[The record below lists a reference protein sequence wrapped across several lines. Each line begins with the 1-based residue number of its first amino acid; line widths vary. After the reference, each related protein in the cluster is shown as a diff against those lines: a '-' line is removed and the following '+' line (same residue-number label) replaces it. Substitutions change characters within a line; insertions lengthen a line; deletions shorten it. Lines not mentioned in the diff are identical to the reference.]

1 MKKQGLILI
10 ASLLLSAPV
19 FAQDSDTLITPTSG
33 WLVGPALVSE
43 SADGTTPCLMAN
55 SFSNN
60 FEIRFSGGGENILA
74 MAVNVHRPTFEAGSS
89 YLITLGVAEGEG
101 VDLPAQAFSADTVI
115 VDMKLDKGFYQNLK
129 KAQSLFV
136 KLGDN
141 QMEFSML
148 GVGDGLKRMESCF
161 SPSAKPASAASAGHA
176 VEGQHVW
183 KADSGTVT
191 AAQAEPSPGAGS
203 AIPGIRKLDMALASP
218 QTAAGQEAAEDHA
231 DTGSALPP
239 VDGDMA
245 VSPNAPAPNPV
256 HSQEVAAPG
265 DDAGPVI
272 EDVADQNAPD
282 MNIPKAVAPAV
293 PEPQA
298 APVEAKPD
306 ILLPPAGQP
315 AARASAPAQQMRWR
329 VMKGANLR
337 GILDVWAKSAQAQ
350 LVWQS
355 DQDFS
360 VLQSVAQQDT
370 FEGIVQTLLA
380 QYPDDQPRPFGK
392 IHVDPA
398 TGQKTLV
405 IEADKPAVSSADEG
419 NYAPIIAP

>member
-1 MKKQGLILI
+1 MADMKKQGFILI

-19 FAQDSDTLITPTSG
+19 FAQDSDELITPTSG

-55 SFSNN
+55 NFSNN

-74 MAVNVHRPTFEAGSS
+74 MAVNVHRPTFEPGAS
-89 YLITLGVAEGEG
+89 YLMTLGVAEGEG
-101 VDLPAQAFSADTVI
+101 VDLPAQAFSADTVL
-115 VDMKLDKGFYQNLK
+115 VDMKPDKGFYQNLK
-129 KAQSLFV
+129 KAQSLFI
-136 KLGDN
+136 KLGDG

-161 SPSAKPASAASAGHA
+161 SPSAKAATAAPVEHA
-176 VEGQHVW
+176 VEGQHTW
-183 KADSGTVT
+183 KADSGASNPPP
-191 AAQAEPSPGAGS
+191 AADS
-203 AIPGIRKLDMALASP
+203 AIPGIRKLDTALAQP
-218 QTAAGQEAAEDHA
+218 QTAIGQEPAKQDS

-239 VDGDMA
+239 MEEDIS
-245 VSPNAPAPNPV
+245 VSPNAPAPAPV
-256 HSQEVAAPG
+256 HSQEVAAPEH
-265 DDAGPVI
+265 DAGPVI
-272 EDVADQNAPD
+272 EDVADQNRPN
-282 MNIPKAVAPAV
+282 MTITKA
-293 PEPQA
+293 PEPQI

-306 ILLPPAGQP
+306 IIFPPAGK
-315 AARASAPAQQMRWR
+315 AAAQAAAPGQQMRWR

-337 GILDVWAKSAQAQ
+337 GILDVWAKSAQTQ

-380 QYPDDQPRPFGK
+380 QYPDGQPRPLGK
-392 IHVDPA
+392 IHVDPT

>member
-1 MKKQGLILI
+1 MKKQGFILI

-19 FAQDSDTLITPTSG
+19 FAQDSDALITPTSG

-55 SFSNN
+55 NFSNN

-74 MAVNVHRPTFEAGSS
+74 MAVNVHRPTFEPGAS
-89 YLITLGVAEGEG
+89 YLMTLGVTEGEG

-115 VDMKLDKGFYQNLK
+115 VDMKPDKGFYQNLK

-136 KLGDN
+136 KLGDS

-161 SPSAKPASAASAGHA
+161 SPSTKSAAAPVEHA

-183 KADSGTVT
+183 KAGSDADKPAHDEAPPVT
-191 AAQAEPSPGAGS
+191 DS
-203 AIPGIRKLDMALASP
+203 AIPGIRKLDAALAQP
-218 QTAAGQEAAEDHA
+218 QEPMGRDAAEEQA
-231 DTGSALPP
+231 DAGSALPP
-239 VDGDMA
+239 MGDVPA
-245 VSPNAPAPNPV
+245 VSPNAPAPDPV
-256 HSQEVAAPG
+256 HSQEVSA
-265 DDAGPVI
+265 PVI
-272 EDVADQNAPD
+272 EDIVDQNRPNMVITKAPESQ
-282 MNIPKAVAPAV
+282 P
-293 PEPQA
+293 

-306 ILLPPAGQP
+306 IIFPPAGK
-315 AARASAPAQQMRWR
+315 AAQASAPGQQMRWR

-360 VLQSVAQQDT
+360 VMQSVAQQDT

-380 QYPDDQPRPFGK
+380 QYPDGQPRPVGK
-392 IHVDPA
+392 IHIDPA

-405 IEADKPAVSSADEG
+405 IEADKPVISSADEG

>member
-1 MKKQGLILI
+1 MADMKKQGLILI

-19 FAQDSDTLITPTSG
+19 FAQDSDALITPTSG

-89 YLITLGVAEGEG
+89 YLMTLGVTEGEG

-115 VDMKLDKGFYQNLK
+115 VDMKLDKGFYQSLK

-161 SPSAKPASAASAGHA
+161 SPSTKAAATAAPVEHA
-176 VEGQHVW
+176 VEGQHTW
-183 KADSGTVT
+183 KADSGASDPQPATD
-191 AAQAEPSPGAGS
+191 S
-203 AIPGIRKLDMALASP
+203 AIPGIRKLDAALASP
-218 QTAAGQEAAEDHA
+218 QTASGPEIAEDHA
-231 DTGSALPP
+231 DSGSALPS
-239 VDGDMA
+239 VDEDVA
-245 VSPNAPAPNPV
+245 VSPNAPTPDPV

-265 DDAGPVI
+265 DDTGPVI
-272 EDVADQNAPD
+272 EDIADQKAPD
-282 MNIPKAVAPAV
+282 MNIPKTVAPAV
-293 PEPQA
+293 PVPQA

-306 ILLPPAGQP
+306 ILLPPTGQP

-380 QYPDDQPRPFGK
+380 QYPDGQPRPLGK

-398 TGQKTLV
+398 TGQKILV

>member
-1 MKKQGLILI
+1 MKKQGFILI

-55 SFSNN
+55 NFSNN
-60 FEIRFSGGGENILA
+60 FEIRFSGGGQNILA
-74 MAVNVHRPTFEAGSS
+74 MAVNVHRPTFEAGAS
-89 YLITLGVAEGEG
+89 YLMTLGVTEGEG

-115 VDMKLDKGFYQNLK
+115 VDMKPDKGFYQNLK
-129 KAQSLFV
+129 KAQSLFI
-136 KLGDN
+136 KLGDG

-161 SPSAKPASAASAGHA
+161 SPSSKAAAQPVEHA

-183 KADSGTVT
+183 KADSGTT
-191 AAQAEPSPGAGS
+191 QPAQAEPSPGTES
-203 AIPGIRKLDMALASP
+203 AIPGIRKLDTALAQP
-218 QTAAGQEAAEDHA
+218 QGAAAGQGVAEEPA

-239 VDGDMA
+239 MGDDIS
-245 VSPNAPAPNPV
+245 VSPNAPVPDPV
-256 HSQEVAAPG
+256 HSQEVAAPDQG
-265 DDAGPVI
+265 AGPVI
-272 EDVADQNAPD
+272 EDVVDQNRPNMQIAKA
-282 MNIPKAVAPAV
+282 PKAAL
-293 PEPQA
+293 EPQA

-306 ILLPPAGQP
+306 IIFPPAGQ
-315 AARASAPAQQMRWR
+315 AAQASAAGQQMRWR

-337 GILDVWAKSAQAQ
+337 GILDVWAKSAQTQ

-370 FEGIVQTLLA
+370 FEGIVETLLS
-380 QYPDDQPRPFGK
+380 QYPDGQPRPLGK

-405 IEADKPAVSSADEG
+405 IEADKPVVSSADEG

>member
-1 MKKQGLILI
+1 MKKQGFIFI
-10 ASLLLSAPV
+10 AFLLLSAPV
-19 FAQDSDTLITPTSG
+19 FAQDNDALITPTSG

-55 SFSNN
+55 NFSNN

-74 MAVNVHRPTFEAGSS
+74 MAVNVHRPSFEAGAS
-89 YLITLGVAEGEG
+89 YLMTLGVTEDGG

-115 VDMKLDKGFYQNLK
+115 VDMKPDKGFYQSLK

-136 KLGDN
+136 KLGDK

-161 SPSAKPASAASAGHA
+161 SPSTKAAAAAPVEHA

-183 KADSGTVT
+183 KADSGT
-191 AAQAEPSPGAGS
+191 AKPAQAVPSPGTES
-203 AIPGIRKLDMALASP
+203 AIPGIRKLDTALAQP
-218 QTAAGQEAAEDHA
+218 QGAAEESA

-239 VDGDMA
+239 MGDDLS
-245 VSPNAPAPNPV
+245 VSPNAPVPAPV
-256 HSQEVAAPG
+256 HSQEVAAPDQG
-265 DDAGPVI
+265 AGPVI
-272 EDVADQNAPD
+272 EDIVDQGRPNMQIATAP
-282 MNIPKAVAPAV
+282 KVAPAA

-298 APVEAKPD
+298 APVKAKPD
-306 ILLPPAGQP
+306 IIFPPAGK
-315 AARASAPAQQMRWR
+315 AAAASVPGQQMRWR

-337 GILDVWAKSAQAQ
+337 GILDVWAKSAQTQ

-380 QYPDDQPRPFGK
+380 QYPDGQPRPRAK

-419 NYAPIIAP
+419 SYAPIIAP